1 MMDMARRIWQDSTRV
16 PEVKVKVHPRT
27 GHECPLGDRGVAILF
42 FLILV
47 LEKGNLMFFWP
58 CIMNWLYIN
67 YQLLCTDYYLFIKY

>member
-47 LEKGNLMFFWP
+47 LEKGNLMFF
-58 CIMNWLYIN
+58 
-67 YQLLCTDYYLFIKY
+67 